1 MIPMILV
8 MMRII
13 TINLKKEEDSEKK
26 WNEKKIVK
34 IKQKKIRKKE
44 KKKIYVNM
52 GKEKKEKKIKN
63 LKRD

>member
-44 KKKIYVNM
+44 KKKI
-52 GKEKKEKKIKN
+52 
-63 LKRD
+63 

>member
-34 IKQKKIRKKE
+34 KKQKKIRKKE
-44 KKKIYVNM
+44 KKKIQVNM
-52 GKEKKEKKIKN
+52 GKEKKRKKI
-63 LKRD
+63 